1 MSREATGRK
10 WSPEGEL
17 ETPYRRARKEWD
29 DRMGNAVVQARNWR
43 LATFATLVFVALP
56 SVLGMVYLGAQPKA
70 VPHIVEVAPDGSAA
84 YRGQAGVSWS
94 EYQPGEA
101 SVKYH
106 LSRFVHDTRMIS
118 ADRAVVKRN
127 WLDAYNL
134 VTQSAANTL
143 NEYAR
148 QYDPFQR
155 ALKER
160 VSVQVLSMVQMSEKS
175 WRRTRS
181 GCTSMS
187 FTGQKYNDKSND
199 EKLVYVWRCA
209 ACCNC
214 TGRVCDCF
222 GGDVCGGGAVRF

>member
-1 MSREATGRK
+1 
-10 WSPEGEL
+10 
-17 ETPYRRARKEWD
+17 
-29 DRMGNAVVQARNWR
+29 MGNAVVQARNWR

-148 QYDPFQR
+148 QHDPFQR

-175 WRRTRS
+175 WQIDWKESSWGKRGEPRGEEFWRGIFRIVLKKPDS
-181 GCTSMS
+181 A
-187 FTGQKYNDKSND
+187 
-199 EKLVYVWRCA
+199 EKLA
-209 ACCNC
+209 ANPI
-214 TGRVCDCF
+214 GLYIDEFHWSKIQR
-222 GGDVCGGGAVRF
+222 